1 MHHSIFYCLPGWE
14 LGTTPKPSI
23 NLRTGSQRERK
34 KKFGDRKRDSV
45 SEASGSRSRESDRSR
60 LVPLTLDY
68 TRLACSKTNRKPV
81 RRLALHP
88 PQNQGIRI
96 IWPNRQNDKYIDG
109 IWDFTALRE
118 AGLAKIWARVARFF
132 CLSVRNSG
140 NRNVPKKTFWLIG
153 LNKRPWLNSYLSE
166 TVAVCILFQPDA
178 RKVHV
183 APWYTSY
190 WPDVQLTQKLKLSS
204 VFG

>member
-14 LGTTPKPSI
+14 LGTTPM
-23 NLRTGSQRERK
+23 RTGSQRERK

-96 IWPNRQNDKYIDG
+96 IWPNRQNEKYIDG

-132 CLSVRNSG
+132 ACLSGIREIVTSQ
-140 NRNVPKKTFWLIG
+140 KK
-153 LNKRPWLNSYLSE
+153 
-166 TVAVCILFQPDA
+166 LF
-178 RKVHV
+178 
-183 APWYTSY
+183 
-190 WPDVQLTQKLKLSS
+190 
-204 VFG
+204 G